1 MLGDLVGHLVLGAGG
16 RRSIEELLSDLSCF
30 IINDLEIIIR
40 GLIFKNIYL
49 NENASLSCCISAF
62 FFFNFSRYNNISAH
76 ALCTDRWLD
85 GRDRGIEGD

>member
-49 NENASLSCCISAF
+49 NENASLSCCISAYG
-62 FFFNFSRYNNISAH
+62 FNFLGENNISAH